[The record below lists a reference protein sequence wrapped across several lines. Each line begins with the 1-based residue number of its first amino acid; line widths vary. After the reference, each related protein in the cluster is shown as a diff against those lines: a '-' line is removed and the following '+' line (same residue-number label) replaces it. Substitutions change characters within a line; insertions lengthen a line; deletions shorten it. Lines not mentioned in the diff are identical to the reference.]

1 MRLRSATAESLWN
14 DSNGRAMKK
23 RYKSKITF
31 FVLDILK
38 NPGFIQLQKR
48 VSVSSKQGDETD

>member
-14 DSNGRAMKK
+14 DSNGRATRK
-23 RYKSKITF
+23 RFKSKITF

-38 NPGFIQLQKR
+38 NTGFI
-48 VSVSSKQGDETD
+48 